1 MEESGGAM
9 RQQNKS
15 QFETPDFE
23 SRASAASHQS
33 DVALSQHVR
42 GVAHS
47 NEHEP
52 AADRID
58 AVEESIVV
66 AEYVPDSGW
75 LILYANAPARKMF
88 GLGLIDFGTKVYG
101 SVAALD
107 AVEFSDDAAGDEPER
122 AARDRALQAG
132 LAELLERS
140 PLPAEASA
148 ASPSAALPMRKAGGQ
163 MRRIACSLIPIPQ
176 IPTA

>member
-1 MEESGGAM
+1 M
-9 RQQNKS
+9 
-15 QFETPDFE
+15 
-23 SRASAASHQS
+23 
-33 DVALSQHVR
+33 
-42 GVAHS
+42 
-47 NEHEP
+47 
-52 AADRID
+52 
-58 AVEESIVV
+58 EESIVV

>member
-1 MEESGGAM
+1 
-9 RQQNKS
+9 
-15 QFETPDFE
+15 
-23 SRASAASHQS
+23 
-33 DVALSQHVR
+33 
-42 GVAHS
+42 
-47 NEHEP
+47 
-52 AADRID
+52 
-58 AVEESIVV
+58 
-66 AEYVPDSGW
+66 
-75 LILYANAPARKMF
+75 MF

-107 AVEFSDDAAGDEPER
+107 AVEFSDDAR
-122 AARDRALQAG
+122 ATSQNAPLADSTLQAG

-140 PLPAEASA
+140 PCPLRHPR